1 MSRKSWNSKK
11 IPRSFQENL
20 KNIEKNLKTNQ
31 REFQKK
37 SKELPRKFQENSKK
51 QLLTRNNDSHKS
63 HESHEIHETI
73 DNPKQWQSWK
83 SWKLWKIWQWKLWKP
98 WKSWNYSCVTGVVM
112 TTYSL
117 MCLCAHLFGNVS
129 FLLSDPWPTGDRCG
143 DYHIGAYVVI
153 TTLMWK

>member
-11 IPRSFQENL
+11 IPRNFQENL

-31 REFQKK
+31 REFKKK

-51 QLLTRNNDSHKS
+51 QLLTRNNDSHES

-73 DNPKQWQSWK
+73 DNPKRWQSWK
-83 SWKLWKIWQWKLWKP
+83 IWHWKLWKP

>member
-11 IPRSFQENL
+11 IPRNFQENL
-20 KNIEKNLKTNQ
+20 KKIEKSLKTIQ

-51 QLLTRNNDSHKS
+51 QLLTRNNDSHES

-73 DNPKQWQSWK
+73 DNPKRWQSWK
-83 SWKLWKIWQWKLWKP
+83 IWHWKLWKP

-117 MCLCAHLFGNVS
+117 REAVIKKKKIQNVNFFQIGLGPPPPPSKCKLFSKS
-129 FLLSDPWPTGDRCG
+129 FLSIFFLN
-143 DYHIGAYVVI
+143 
-153 TTLMWK
+153 